1 MHNRFRISQKILY
14 GQILDVFLILPY
26 FQIIRGKDN
35 ILVYFHQ
42 LMVEPL
48 SFFSDPLLIYLDV
61 IYANYAR
68 KSSW

>member
-42 LMVEPL
+42 LMAEPTV
-48 SFFSDPLLIYLDV
+48 FFQ
-61 IYANYAR
+61 
-68 KSSW
+68 

>member
-1 MHNRFRISQKILY
+1 MHNLFRISQKILY

-42 LMVEPL
+42 LMAEPTV
-48 SFFSDPLLIYLDV
+48 FFQCSSTYLFRC
-61 IYANYAR
+61 NLC
-68 KSSW
+68 KLC